1 MIWQQWFLIG
11 WLALGIMMAISNV
24 RKERQPTTGGV
35 AAWSVLI
42 DMLLIWL
49 VVSMTGG
56 AA

>member
-1 MIWQQWFLIG
+1 MIWQQWFLIV
-11 WLALGIMMAISNV
+11 WLVLSMVMAVANV
-24 RKERQPTTGGV
+24 GKERQPTTGGV